1 VKRSPYAGF
10 DPLAAADTWEDR
22 TRELVLS
29 RVSDPPA
36 LRFFSEGEA
45 RVLDAIVE
53 RLVPQHDRTQ
63 AAKVPITP
71 WIDHM
76 LATDDTDGFRKGGM
90 PWDQEVWRQ
99 VLVGIDQTSVL
110 RYGRQ
115 FLDLGAAEQDDVLSA
130 VQDGQAEGEVWQ
142 QLKPDAAFDKVVQEV
157 ASVYYAH
164 PTAWSEIGW
173 PGPAS
178 KRGYMRTGYGQLD
191 PWQPKEAAA
200 SSSVHLVQ
208 GARHGGS
215 PSGSAGATH

>member
-1 VKRSPYAGF
+1 MKRSPYTGF

-22 TRELVLS
+22 TRKLVLS
-29 RVSDPPA
+29 RISDVPP

-45 RVLDAIVE
+45 RVLDAIVA
-53 RLVPQHDRTQ
+53 RLLPQDDRTH
-63 AAKVPITP
+63 ASKVPITP

-99 VLVGIDQTSVL
+99 VLVGVNETSRA
-110 RYGRQ
+110 RYGGD
-115 FLDLGAAEQDDVLSA
+115 FPDLDPAEQNNVLAA
-130 VQDGQAEGEVWQ
+130 VQVGHAEGEVWQ
-142 QLKPDAAFDKVVQEV
+142 ELKPDAAFEKVVQEV
-157 ASVYYAH
+157 VSVYYAH
-164 PTAWSEIGW
+164 PAAWSEIGW

-191 PWQPKEAAA
+191 PWQPRKAVA

-208 GARHGGS
+208 ESGHGGS
-215 PSGSAGATH
+215 PSGSGGATH